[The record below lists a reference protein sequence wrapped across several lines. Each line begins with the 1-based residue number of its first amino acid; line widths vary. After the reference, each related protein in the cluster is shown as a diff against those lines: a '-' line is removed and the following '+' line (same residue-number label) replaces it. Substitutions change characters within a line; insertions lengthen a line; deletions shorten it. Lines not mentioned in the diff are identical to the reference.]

1 MAQETRS
8 FEAEVTKLLHIVAN
22 SLYSDKET
30 FLRELISNA
39 SDACDRL
46 RYAAI
51 TDPGLSADDPDLRIT
66 IDVDKKA
73 RTIRVSD
80 NGIGMNHDE
89 LIENLGTIARSGTS
103 AFMDHVS
110 GDDNKDVALI
120 GQFGVGF
127 YSAFTVSDHV
137 EVISRKAGEDQAWLW
152 SSDGQGSY
160 EVSEA
165 EREGRGTD
173 VVLTIRKAEK
183 DFVEAARLHHII
195 KRFSDHIAIPIRF
208 ADGVAD
214 SPVAAGEKLNE
225 ASALWTR
232 QKKDITA
239 EQYTEFY
246 RHSAHSFDEP
256 WLTLHA
262 RAEGKIEYTLLLFVP
277 SARPF
282 DLFSAERR
290 HRLKLYV
297 KRVFIT
303 DDLEG
308 LLPPW
313 LRFVRGVVDAEDLP
327 LNISREVLQ
336 SSPLVTRIS
345 KALVKRLLNELG
357 KKADKAPEEFA
368 TFWGNFGAVIKEG
381 IYEDADQRE
390 ALLKL
395 ARFHT
400 TRSGDNLNS
409 LADYVAGL
417 AEGQKS
423 IFYITGDDLDALRK
437 SPQIEGFA
445 ARGIEVLLLTD
456 PVDDFWIASGFE
468 YEDHAFKSI
477 TRGDTEFDE
486 IKAPDDKTDEAEAGD
501 EGALST
507 LIAHL
512 KLTLGEAVK
521 DVRTTD
527 RLTDSPVCLVADDQ
541 DIDMHLAR
549 LLKAQGQDIPQSP
562 RVLELNPRH
571 DLIKTLA
578 TAATKDGASE
588 NLADA
593 AYLLLDQARIIEGEI
608 PEDPAAFSRRLA
620 DVMAKGVGG

>member
-1 MAQETRS
+1 
-8 FEAEVTKLLHIVAN
+8 
-22 SLYSDKET
+22 
-30 FLRELISNA
+30 
-39 SDACDRL
+39 
-46 RYAAI
+46 
-51 TDPGLSADDPDLRIT
+51 
-66 IDVDKKA
+66 
-73 RTIRVSD
+73 
-80 NGIGMNHDE
+80 
-89 LIENLGTIARSGTS
+89 
-103 AFMDHVS
+103 
-110 GDDNKDVALI
+110 
-120 GQFGVGF
+120 
-127 YSAFTVSDHV
+127 
-137 EVISRKAGEDQAWLW
+137 
-152 SSDGQGSY
+152 
-160 EVSEA
+160 
-165 EREGRGTD
+165 
-173 VVLTIRKAEK
+173 
-183 DFVEAARLHHII
+183 
-195 KRFSDHIAIPIRF
+195 
-208 ADGVAD
+208 
-214 SPVAAGEKLNE
+214 
-225 ASALWTR
+225 
-232 QKKDITA
+232 
-239 EQYTEFY
+239 
-246 RHSAHSFDEP
+246 
-256 WLTLHA
+256 
-262 RAEGKIEYTLLLFVP
+262 
-277 SARPF
+277 
-282 DLFSAERR
+282 
-290 HRLKLYV
+290 
-297 KRVFIT
+297 
-303 DDLEG
+303 
-308 LLPPW
+308 
-313 LRFVRGVVDAEDLP
+313 
-327 LNISREVLQ
+327 
-336 SSPLVTRIS
+336 
-345 KALVKRLLNELG
+345 
-357 KKADKAPEEFA
+357 
-368 TFWGNFGAVIKEG
+368 
-381 IYEDADQRE
+381 
-390 ALLKL
+390 
-395 ARFHT
+395 
-400 TRSGDNLNS
+400 
-409 LADYVAGL
+409 VAGL

>member
-51 TDPGLSADDPDLRIT
+51 THPGLSADDPDLRIT

-103 AFMDHVS
+103 AFMDHLS

-400 TRSGDNLNS
+400 TRSGDKLNS

-578 TAATKDGASE
+578 TAATKDGAGE

-620 DVMAKGVGG
+620 DVMARGIGG